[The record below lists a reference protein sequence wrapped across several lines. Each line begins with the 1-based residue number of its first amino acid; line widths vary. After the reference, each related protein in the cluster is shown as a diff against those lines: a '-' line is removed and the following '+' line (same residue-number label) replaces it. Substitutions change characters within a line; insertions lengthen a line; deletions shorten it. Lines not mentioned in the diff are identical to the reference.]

1 MDKIY
6 GTKSPKL
13 GSRKFRGLC
22 PVDFL
27 TITKM
32 YGRIEPT
39 SPIKMQLGL
48 SYYIEYL
55 LIYSLYIWP
64 SKNMLTY
71 HKPN

>member
-6 GTKSPKL
+6 GTKSPEL
-13 GSRKFRGLC
+13 GSRKL
-22 PVDFL
+22 PTLNTLL

-48 SYYIEYL
+48 YYIEYL

-64 SKNMLTY
+64 SMNMLAY